1 MVSEDYPTSRLRN
14 HLVGC
19 LVNALVS
26 CDVSCLVSCLVELPE
41 PWQLSS
47 QEVAFESKLHA
58 GSQGSGVAQVLS
70 VDQERQPGLSR
81 SNRIGHGTGSNSSVN
96 ANRHNNGSGNGRSG
110 QGNNGGNPSK
120 GVSLFGSYKAPIK
133 QQ

>member
-1 MVSEDYPTSRLRN
+1 MRD
-14 HLVGC
+14 
-19 LVNALVS
+19 A
-26 CDVSCLVSCLVELPE
+26 
-41 PWQLSS
+41 S
-47 QEVAFESKLHA
+47 QCELHA

-81 SNRIGHGTGSNSSVN
+81 SNRNGHRSGGNSNVN
-96 ANRHNNGSGNGRSG
+96 ANGNSKGSSNGRGGLRS
-110 QGNNGGNPSK
+110 NGGNPSK